1 MVRLRPALVA
11 RIGCALSFG
20 ALVALTATLAH
31 AQTPPPIAT
40 VIGSSGGQKLGTTT
54 AIVGDV
60 DRDGCADYLIGVP
73 YASPN
78 GVTAAGSALLYS
90 GRTGALIHRV
100 DGTSVGEQRAWVA
113 ALGDVN
119 RDSIPDYAVAAPLLF
134 HHMGSIWVMSG
145 KTNAKLYEVIGPSPE
160 SRFGLIMA
168 GIGDA
173 DGDGIPDFAVGS
185 PYVDPGWVNVLSG
198 ADGSVIRQIQG
209 QFSGQYFGFSV
220 AGIGDLDGDGLADVA
235 IGAPSL
241 GNGSQEGSVQVYSP
255 KSGQRIIGVV
265 SNQLQDGMGYLVAGV
280 GDVDGDGKPDWAAS
294 APWRDESGLTDNG
307 AAWVYS
313 GATGQELYRVEGTAD
328 GDHWGASLAGVG
340 LLDNDATPDFAV
352 GSPDAHGPHGATGAA
367 IVYSGKTGDPILAAG
382 PDPAIPTE
390 GSFLAGGGDVDGDGN
405 DDVLISASLYSYTT
419 PEGKSFPQVGRVD
432 VFGYVAHRV
441 LAHVDLVPGTCPNVL
456 PTDPNADVTVLVLG
470 DMGFDPGQIVPTS
483 VRLNGIPPVSFD
495 AMLQDVEGTTA
506 GSTTSVCECHD
517 TGPDGHPDRAF
528 HFRRGDLDPVLG
540 PSGQAGIVVNVTG
553 TMQDG
558 TRMLA
563 VACIPPQHAL
573 PYVAPN
579 PARRSSGSG
588 VFVEVPADGVRVTI
602 TVHDVRGR
610 LIRKLVDSPMTGG
623 PHRIAWDCRRE
634 DGSPAAG
641 GIYFL
646 KTVVGSTER
655 SSRVVLVP

>member
-1 MVRLRPALVA
+1 MVRIRPALVA
-11 RIGCALSFG
+11 PIACALSF
-20 ALVALTATLAH
+20 VAPVTLTATSAR
-31 AQTPPPIAT
+31 AQAPPPIAT
-40 VIGSSGGQKLGTTT
+40 VIGSSGGQMLGKTT

-78 GVTAAGSALLYS
+78 GIAAAGSALLYS

-100 DGTSVGEQRAWVA
+100 DGTSPGEQRAWVA
-113 ALGDVN
+113 TLGDVN

-134 HHMGSIWVMSG
+134 NHMGSIWVMSG
-145 KTNAKLYEVIGPSPE
+145 ATDAKLYEVIGPSPE
-160 SRFGLIMA
+160 SKFGLIMA

-173 DGDGIPDFAVGS
+173 DGDSIPDFAVGS
-185 PYVDPGWVNVLSG
+185 PYVDRGTVYVLSG

-220 AGIGDLDGDGLADVA
+220 AAIGDLDGDGLSDVV

-241 GNGSQEGSVQVYSP
+241 GDASQPGSVQVYSP
-255 KSGQRIIGVV
+255 RRGQRIIGVV
-265 SNQLQDGMGYLVAGV
+265 SNQLQDGMGYMVAGV
-280 GDVDGDGKPDWAAS
+280 GDMDGDGKPDWAAS

-328 GDHWGASLAGVG
+328 VDHWGASLAGVG

-352 GSPDAHGPHGATGAA
+352 GSADAHGPLGATGAA
-367 IVYSGKTGDPILAAG
+367 IVYSGKTGDPILTAG

-405 DDVLISASLYSYTT
+405 DDVMISASQYSYAS
-419 PEGKSFPQVGRVD
+419 PGGNYGYVGRVD
-432 VFGYVAHRV
+432 VFGYIARRT

-456 PTDPNADVTVLVLG
+456 PTDPNALVTVVVLG

-495 AMLQDVEGTTA
+495 PALQDAEGTTA
-506 GSTTSVCECHD
+506 GWSTSVCECHD

-528 HFRRGDLDPVLG
+528 RFRRGDLDPVLEPRG
-540 PSGQAGIVVNVTG
+540 VYGVIVNLTG

-558 TRMLA
+558 ARMMA
-563 VACIPPQHAL
+563 VACIPPEHAL

-588 VFVEVPADGVRVTI
+588 VFVEVPSDGTRVTI

-641 GIYFL
+641 GIYFVR
-646 KTVVGSTER
+646 TVVGATER